1 LIDNRASL
9 PIVLPGV
16 GLLTG
21 NQIITKLQCHVA
33 CNGSGS
39 IRFIKKTTKKGA
51 KPARNP
57 LAQVAFHLKGTG
69 VTTVRLTVSKGGQAA
84 LARYK
89 SVVVRLMVVVS
100 AGRAKPRTLF
110 TMFELTR
117 TNPAPRHK

>member
-1 LIDNRASL
+1 M
-9 PIVLPGV
+9 LPGV
-16 GLLTG
+16 GLLSG
-21 NQIITKLQCHVA
+21 NQVITKLQCHVA

-39 IRFIKKTTKKGA
+39 IRFIKKAKGG

-69 VTTVRLTVSKGGQAA
+69 VTTVRMTVSKGGQAA

-89 SVVVRLMVVVS
+89 SLVVRLMVVVS
-100 AGRAKPRTLF
+100 AGGAKPRTLF